1 MPQLTWARRI
11 LGQLTPSRTPPSQP
25 CSHVPSFLWP
35 GAAGK
40 QPVSRGL
47 VCSCERV
54 SVPGQDS
61 QGRRRGGAPD
71 GVCAPDLSPQPP
83 KPLTVASAGVHPG
96 LHPPA
101 PQVPRAQA
109 VPCSPGSPGLPHLSG
124 VPHPSHLFPE
134 TLDLCSEPEPRDQG
148 CFRPGLCLPSRLWV
162 RAPAACPALCRPSP
176 AALPHTG
183 LLEHGRNWSAIAR
196 MVGSKTVSQCK
207 NFYFNYKKRQ
217 NLDEILQQHK
227 LKMVSLPT
235 PTPPLPCA
243 SQPDLRARPVAREPW
258 AGRGL
263 TPALLPRSQ
272 PLEVPA
278 LWSPGNA
285 AGVDPCR
292 KHPSWVLRCAGPP
305 LPPHLHPPALL
316 GQTPLRARSASE
328 GSGQGGRSSVG
339 QALTPQGLRAVSA
352 LERRPRGRGALSQH
366 LPHSI

>member
-61 QGRRRGGAPD
+61 QGRRRGGAPG

-83 KPLTVASAGVHPG
+83 EPLTVASAGVPPG

-101 PQVPRAQA
+101 PPVPRAQA
-109 VPCSPGSPGLPHLSG
+109 VPCSPGSPGLPHPSG

-134 TLDLCSEPEPRDQG
+134 TLGLCSEPEPRDQG

-162 RAPAACPALCRPSP
+162 RAPAARPALCRPSP
-176 AALPHTG
+176 AALPRTG

-227 LKMVSLPT
+227 LKMVSVPA

-243 SQPDLRARPVAREPW
+243 SQPDLWARPAAREPGW
-258 AGRGL
+258 GGVCHQLSCPGLSPSSFPLRGPPEML
-263 TPALLPRSQ
+263 QGWVPAVSIPPGYCDAQAHLCLPTSTPSTPRS
-272 PLEVPA
+272 
-278 LWSPGNA
+278 
-285 AGVDPCR
+285 D
-292 KHPSWVLRCAGPP
+292 
-305 LPPHLHPPALL
+305 
-316 GQTPLRARSASE
+316 TSE
-328 GSGQGGRSSVG
+328 G
-339 QALTPQGLRAVSA
+339 P
-352 LERRPRGRGALSQH
+352 
-366 LPHSI
+366 

>member
-1 MPQLTWARRI
+1 MPGGPRVQGGPLGVHGELWALGVPQLTWARRI
-11 LGQLTPSRTPPSQP
+11 LGQLTPARTPPSHP

-61 QGRRRGGAPD
+61 QGRRRGGAPG

-83 KPLTVASAGVHPG
+83 GTLDSG
-96 LHPPA
+96 LS
-101 PQVPRAQA
+101 R
-109 VPCSPGSPGLPHLSG
+109 
-124 VPHPSHLFPE
+124 E
-134 TLDLCSEPEPRDQG
+134 TLDPCSEPEPRDQG

-162 RAPAACPALCRPSP
+162 RAPAACPAPCRPSP
-176 AALPHTG
+176 AALPRTG

-227 LKMVSLPT
+227 LKMVSVPP

-243 SQPDLRARPVAREPW
+243 SQPDLWATPAAREPW
-258 AGRGL
+258 VGRAL
-263 TPALLPRSQ
+263 TPALLPRTQ

-278 LWSPGNA
+278 PWSPGNA

-305 LPPHLHPPALL
+305 LPPHLHPAALL
-316 GQTPLRARSASE
+316 GQTPLRTRSASE

-352 LERRPRGRGALSQH
+352 LE
-366 LPHSI
+366 